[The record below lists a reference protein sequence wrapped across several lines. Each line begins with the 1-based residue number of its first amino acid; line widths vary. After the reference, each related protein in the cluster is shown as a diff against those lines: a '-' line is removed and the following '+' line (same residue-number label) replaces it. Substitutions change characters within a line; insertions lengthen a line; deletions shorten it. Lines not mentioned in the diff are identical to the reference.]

1 MSSGLG
7 PRHAPGAEA
16 AEAAQAKEMTEP
28 AAMIV
33 AQGLC
38 KEYPGRRP
46 SDPPTLAL
54 AAFDLQVAEHEVACI
69 VGPSGCG
76 KTTLLNMI
84 AGFEAPTAGTLT
96 VHGAP
101 VAGPSP
107 QRSVVFQQAAL
118 FPWLN
123 VWDNVVMGP
132 KLRGVPKGPLEE
144 SARHVLAS
152 VGLAGFE
159 QHYPYQLSGGMRQ
172 RVQIARVLVASPDVI
187 LMDEPFGSL
196 DAQTR
201 IVMHEVLLAVWAEYR
216 PTIFFITHDVEEA
229 LILADHIYV
238 MSRRPG
244 RVKARIPVPFARPRS
259 YDLITEPAFAAMRAQ
274 VVQMLREEWSAAAT
288 P

>member
-1 MSSGLG
+1 MSADL
-7 PRHAPGAEA
+7 
-16 AEAAQAKEMTEP
+16 
-28 AAMIV
+28 IV
-33 AQGLC
+33 ARGLR
-38 KEYPGRRP
+38 KEYPGRLER
-46 SDPPTLAL
+46 DAPTIAL
-54 AAFDLQVAEHEVACI
+54 ESLDLRVSEHEVACI

-84 AGFEAPTAGTLT
+84 AGFEQATAGTLT
-96 VHGAP
+96 VRGLP
-101 VAGPSP
+101 IKGPSP
-107 QRSVVFQQAAL
+107 ERSVVFQQAAL

-132 KLRGVPKGPLEE
+132 KLRGADAAKL
-144 SARHVLAS
+144 ARDASHVLNS

-159 QHYPYQLSGGMRQ
+159 THYPYQLSGGMRQ

-201 IVMHEVLLAVWAEYR
+201 IVMHEVLLKVWAEYK

-229 LILADHIYV
+229 LILADQIYV

-244 RVKARIPVPFARPRS
+244 RITAQIPVPFARPRN
-259 YDLITEPAFAAMRAQ
+259 YDLIGDPEFAALRARI
-274 VVQMLREEWSAAAT
+274 VGMLREEWAGTAADVGRTVAS
-288 P
+288 

>member
-1 MSSGLG
+1 M
-7 PRHAPGAEA
+7 PGGA
-16 AEAAQAKEMTEP
+16 P
-28 AAMIV
+28 AAADLIV
-33 AQGLC
+33 AQGLR
-38 KEYPGRRP
+38 KQYPGRRET
-46 SDPPTLAL
+46 DPPTLAL
-54 AAFDLQVAEHEVACI
+54 DDFDLRVAEHEVACI

-84 AGFEAPTAGTLT
+84 AGFEAPSAGTLT
-96 VHGAP
+96 VRGAP
-101 VAGPSP
+101 VTGPSP
-107 QRSVVFQQAAL
+107 ERSVVFQQAAL

-132 KLRGVPKGPLEE
+132 KLRGVDAAKLKA
-144 SARHVLAS
+144 SAQHVLDS

-159 QHYPYQLSGGMRQ
+159 QHFPYQLSGGMRQ

-201 IVMHEVLLAVWAEYR
+201 IVMHEVLLKVWAEYK

-229 LILADHIYV
+229 LILADQVYV

-244 RVKARIPVPFARPRS
+244 RVKARLQVPFARPRS
-259 YDLITEPAFAAMRAQ
+259 YELIADPAFAAMRAQ
-274 VVQMLREEWSAAAT
+274 VVQMLREEWSQAAA